1 MEEIIKITEK
11 NGQRAV
17 NARELHA
24 FLDSKQ
30 EFANWIKERIEKYG
44 FIENQDFEVFN
55 NFVKN
60 TQDRRPSI
68 EYALSIDMAYIWKF
82 IIVMFTTKIS
92 MWVKFC
98 AKLVSWSR
106 SNVFTSE
113 VTCIEDIPF
122 LNKQEKDFFESRRN
136 ALNV

>member
-30 EFANWIKERIEKYG
+30 EFANWIKGRIEKYG
-44 FIENQDFEVFN
+44 FIENQGFKVFN

-60 TQDRRPSI
+60 TQGRRPSI
-68 EYALSIDMAYIWKF
+68 EYALSIDMAYIWKL
-82 IIVMFTTKIS
+82 IIVMITTKIS
-92 MWVKFC
+92 ILMNYVGMNKKVTLKVNVW
-98 AKLVSWSR
+98 LGRNWSLTAFR
-106 SNVFTSE
+106 H
-113 VTCIEDIPF
+113 
-122 LNKQEKDFFESRRN
+122 K
-136 ALNV
+136 